1 MGFPGGAGVKNPPAS
16 AGDTRYVSLIPDLG
30 RFSGIGNGH
39 PLQYFLSGKLHG
51 QMFLTEYSYIGGRKE
66 SDSFSLGMI
75 SLSHLYVFQ

>member
-16 AGDTRYVSLIPDLG
+16 AGDARFMSLIPDLG

-51 QMFLTEYSYIGGRKE
+51 QMFLAEYSYIEVLKE
-66 SDSFSLGMI
+66 SDTTE
-75 SLSHLYVFQ
+75 HAHACT